1 MSWRLG
7 AYRDDPERRAALR
20 RIGEWVR
27 ANFRLGE
34 SDTISVNEVECQLPG
49 CPPLETVIVFWTR
62 DGASRHHYKV
72 FKKAVEV
79 VADDLPPWWMKDA
92 LAVSDD
98 FECSCC

>member
-1 MSWRLG
+1 MNWRLG
-7 AYRDDPERRAALR
+7 ADHDDPERRAALR
-20 RIGEWVR
+20 RIGGWVR
-27 ANFRLGE
+27 ENFRLE
-34 SDTISVNEVECQLPG
+34 TDDTVSVNQVECQLPG

-62 DGASRHHYKV
+62 DGAMRHHYKV

-79 VADDLPPWWMKDA
+79 EAGDLPPWWMKDA